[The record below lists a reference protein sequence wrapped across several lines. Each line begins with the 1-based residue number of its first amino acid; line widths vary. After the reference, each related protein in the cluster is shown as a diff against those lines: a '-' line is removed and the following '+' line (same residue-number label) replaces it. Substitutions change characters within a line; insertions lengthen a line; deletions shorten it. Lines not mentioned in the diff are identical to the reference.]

1 MIRPLLFATA
11 LMIAT
16 PVLAQEPTPQ
26 RYQLEL
32 SVIQNG
38 VQVIST
44 RTQIVEDAPASASA
58 SVGGQ
63 TYDFEAELFTVQ
75 GDRADTQMQLEANL
89 SRGEQHI
96 ASPRLTFLRGE
107 MAAVQVGDQSGD
119 LLTMTITPIE

>member
-107 MAAVQVGDQSGD
+107 KAAVQVGDQSGD